1 MLGVF
6 LNRHV
11 NNITIVT
18 AALLLCGVPLH
29 YILYTGLEGSQ
40 GPGGGGGGCSPDFK

>member
-29 YILYTGLEGSQ
+29 YIRYTGLEGSQ